1 MHKFLVI
8 FFIFSSKIFAQT
20 QLSLDEAIR
29 IGLQNNYKVQI
40 SKQQLDIAKLNQN
53 VGVTERFP
61 SVSFDMGQN
70 NVYSNNNSPINFVN
84 GVYGD
89 NSLNADF
96 NANYILYNGNQRNL
110 KKNQLIILQKQ
121 NDQLYRNT
129 RENIIKDVFEAYFKT
144 LIEKEKTQVL
154 KETKSLSKLRLND
167 LKLQL
172 NLGKASNFEVLR
184 AENSFLIDSS
194 SFLQQENIYQTAL
207 NKLSMILGFDRAK
220 NYILIDKLEIPK
232 ESFDFDALRSRMIA
246 QNHEILAK
254 QIETSLNK
262 NKIQLISSQRS
273 PTIRLNSR
281 LGRSFSTTRFEGN
294 PAVKGNI
301 SNFTIGLGASV
312 PIYNGGEIKRAINEA
327 LIENRIGELQLN
339 ALKQEYSIELT
350 NAFAAYQNQL
360 KAVKLNQQL
369 VKNLGSSLQLVKG
382 RLESGFS
389 NALEYRTIQLEY
401 VQSNFTYLESMY
413 SLKSYEIA
421 IRKLIGDLDKNY

>member
-1 MHKFLVI
+1 MNKFLVI
-8 FFIFSSKIFAQT
+8 FIMFSSKIFAQT
-20 QLSLDEAIR
+20 QLSLDQAIR
-29 IGLQNNYKVQI
+29 IGLQNNYKIQI
-40 SKQQLDIAKLNQN
+40 SKQQLEIAKLNQN
-53 VGVTERFP
+53 IGVTERFP

-96 NANYILYNGNQRNL
+96 NTNYIIYNGNQRNL
-110 KKNQLIILQKQ
+110 KKNQLNNLSKQ

-129 RENIIKDVFEAYFKT
+129 RENIIKDIFETYYKS

-154 KETKSLSKLRLND
+154 KETKNLSKLRLND

-194 SFLQQENIYQTAL
+194 SFLQQENIYQTTL
-207 NKLSMILGFDRAK
+207 NKLSMALGFDKAK
-220 NYILIDKLEIPK
+220 NYILTDKLEIAK
-232 ESFDFDALRSRMIA
+232 EAFDFDALRSKMIA

-254 QIETSLNK
+254 QIETIINK
-262 NKIQLISSQRS
+262 TKVQLISSQRS

-301 SNFTIGLGASV
+301 SNFTIGLGASI

-327 LIENRIGELQLN
+327 FIENRIGELQLSG
-339 ALKQEYSIELT
+339 LKQEFSIELT
-350 NAFAAYQNQL
+350 NIFAAYQNQL

-369 VKNLGSSLQLVKG
+369 VKNLGNSLQLVKG

-413 SLKSYEIA
+413 SLKSYEIM
-421 IRKLIGDLDKNY
+421 IRKLIGDLDKTY

>member
-1 MHKFLVI
+1 MNKFLLI
-8 FFIFSSKIFAQT
+8 LLLFSGRLFAQT
-20 QLSLDEAIR
+20 QLSLEEAIR

-40 SKQQLDIAKLNQN
+40 SKQQLEIAKLNQR

-61 SVSFDMGQN
+61 SVSFDIGQN
-70 NVYSNNNSPINFVN
+70 NLYSNNNSPTNFVK
-84 GVYGD
+84 GIYGD

-96 NANYILYNGNQRNL
+96 NTNYILYNGNQRNIKKTQLDYLNKENEQLL
-110 KKNQLIILQKQ
+110 K
-121 NDQLYRNT
+121 NT
-129 RENIIKDVFEAYFKT
+129 RELIIREIIEAYFKT
-144 LIEKEKTQVL
+144 LIEKEKSQVL

-167 LKLQL
+167 TKLQL

-194 SFLQQENIYQTAL
+194 SYLQQENSYQAAI
-207 NKLSMILGFDRAK
+207 NKLNMVLGSDK
-220 NYILIDKLEIPK
+220 SKIYLLTDKLDIIK
-232 ESFDFDALRSRMIA
+232 EEFNIDALRSKMLS
-246 QNHEILAK
+246 QNHEVLAK
-254 QIETSLNK
+254 QVETNLNK
-262 NKIQLISSQRS
+262 TKIQLISSQRN

-281 LGRSFSTTRFEGN
+281 LGKSYSTTKFEGN
-294 PAVKGNI
+294 PSIKGNI
-301 SNFTIGLGASV
+301 SNFTIGLGASI

-327 LIENRIGELQLN
+327 LITNRIGELQFSE
-339 ALKQEYSIELT
+339 LKQELSIELI
-350 NAFAAYQNQL
+350 NAFSAYQNQI

-369 VKNLGSSLQLVKG
+369 VKNLGNSLQLVKG

-421 IRKLIGDLDKNY
+421 IRKLTGELDKKY